1 MLAASLAL
9 LIPGTAS
16 GQSSFGR
23 MFPTLPPFPV
33 QEPQVL
39 AEVVHSQL
47 DPGCSAVSK
56 APPCNTVGDQAG
68 PATGIVDP
76 RDNPGVPAGFT
87 YLGQF
92 IDHDLTLDLQPTPTA
107 PIDPTTLTNFRTP
120 RFDLDSVYGGG
131 PQASPELYEPG
142 GKGRLRFQREDEQPN
157 GVADLPRGPDG
168 TAIVG
173 DGRNDEN
180 VIIAQIDLAF
190 IKFHNRLIDEGHSFA
205 EARRL
210 TQWHYQYVVVHDYLP
225 HVAGSDR
232 VDRFLNRASG
242 KVRNEFYA
250 PGDPNAP
257 MTPVEFS
264 AAIFRYGHSQVRD
277 SYEINDQAQDD
288 PLHVFRFLPTG
299 EPDPNSL
306 MGGRNIPANMGIE
319 WPEFFEIDG
328 HPKFEGNL
336 SRRIDT
342 KISNSLFQLPIPQVE
357 AKGSNVLAFRN
368 LNRGQFY
375 GLPSG
380 QDVARKMGI
389 APLSNEEIG
398 LPASFGGGNAPL
410 WYYMLAES
418 EITENGTRLGPV
430 AGRVV
435 AEVLL
440 TQMAIDSSSF
450 LSRDPGF
457 TPTVPHQGEFTMGDF
472 LQFAGVVEDP
482 APGPVAAG

>member
-1 MLAASLAL
+1 
-9 LIPGTAS
+9 
-16 GQSSFGR
+16 
-23 MFPTLPPFPV
+23 
-33 QEPQVL
+33 
-39 AEVVHSQL
+39 
-47 DPGCSAVSK
+47 
-56 APPCNTVGDQAG
+56 
-68 PATGIVDP
+68 
-76 RDNPGVPAGFT
+76 
-87 YLGQF
+87 
-92 IDHDLTLDLQPTPTA
+92 
-107 PIDPTTLTNFRTP
+107 
-120 RFDLDSVYGGG
+120 
-131 PQASPELYEPG
+131 
-142 GKGRLRFQREDEQPN
+142 
-157 GVADLPRGPDG
+157 
-168 TAIVG
+168 VG
-173 DGRNDEN
+173 DGRDDEN
-180 VIIAQIDLAF
+180 LIIAQMHLAF

-250 PGDPNAP
+250 PGDPSAP

-277 SYEINDQAQDD
+277 SYEINDQTQDD

-328 HPKFEGNL
+328 HPEFEGNL
-336 SRRIDT
+336 SRRLDT

-357 AKGSNVLAFRN
+357 AEGSNVLAFRN

-410 WYYMLAES
+410 WYYILAES

-440 TQMAIDSSSF
+440 TQMAIDPNSF
-450 LSRDPGF
+450 LSRNPRF
-457 TPTVPHQGEFTMGDF
+457 TPTVKHEGEFTMGDF

-482 APGPVAAG
+482 APGPVAATDPGNLR